1 MFELRQNP
9 WPANAIHV
17 VLDWETMSTAH
28 NAAPVQLAAVVAK
41 PEGYVS
47 FNEYINPKSSEAHG
61 LHVDPETMKWWDR
74 QDPALRARVFGG
86 TRSLIEVLISFMNY
100 LENLCRDEKDEADWS
115 RIFLWGNGVEFD
127 VQILREA
134 YEKVL
139 VPLGYDKFP
148 VSFRNFDHVRTLYRC
163 VPQSLLQEVT
173 DAFNTNYPDAK
184 VHDAEADAAY
194 HAKLVAACLHWLEVA
209 QSDYRPCTQEE
220 HF

>member
-9 WPANAIHV
+9 WPANAVHV

-28 NAAPVQLAAVVAK
+28 NAAPVQLAAVVAR
-41 PEGYVS
+41 PSGYVN
-47 FNEYINPKSSEAHG
+47 FNEYIDPKSSEAHG
-61 LHVDPETMKWWDR
+61 LHVDPETMKWWDK

-86 TRSLIEVLISFMNY
+86 TKSLKEVLISFMSY
-100 LENLCRDEKDEADWS
+100 LRSLCFDYKKGEDDWS

-127 VQILREA
+127 VQLLREA

-139 VPLGYDKFP
+139 MPLSYDTLP

-163 VPQSLLQEVT
+163 VPQNLLQEVT
-173 DAFNTNYPDAK
+173 TAFNKNYPDAT

-194 HAKLVAACLHWLEVA
+194 HAHLVAACLDHLSLVN
-209 QSDYRPCTQEE
+209 SRGV
-220 HF
+220 